1 MESLSSLAIQ
11 PNVFYTVEETAH
23 LLRASQ
29 PSVLKL
35 LRSGT
40 VRGVKVGREWRILGG
55 ELLDLGARWNDTDAM
70 LVAEWFDA
78 SRRSLAEIWDN
89 DEDAAYDQL

>member
-1 MESLSSLAIQ
+1 MEGLNALTIQ

-40 VRGVKVGREWRILGG
+40 VRGIKVGREWRILGG
-55 ELLDLGARWNDTDAM
+55 ELLDLGARPNDTERI
-70 LVAEWFDA
+70 LVAEWFEA
-78 SRRSLAEIWDN
+78 SKRTLAEIWDN
-89 DEDAAYDQL
+89 DEDAVYDQL

>member
-1 MESLSSLAIQ
+1 
-11 PNVFYTVEETAH
+11 
-23 LLRASQ
+23 
-29 PSVLKL
+29 
-35 LRSGT
+35 
-40 VRGVKVGREWRILGG
+40 
-55 ELLDLGARWNDTDAM
+55 M